1 MRKIHLSSLIALLAS
16 ASSHSATLG
25 TENCRVILPASVQ
38 VADESAE
45 WQGTCADGYAEGNGV
60 LLRSVKKKQIG
71 SFEGRMARGMMAE
84 GYEEAPDGAK
94 YEGQYQDGLRHGKGV
109 AVYKNGVHY
118 DGTWRTG
125 KRDGRGVATYP
136 LGARYDGSWQ
146 DDQPTRDG
154 KITFAG
160 GQRTGDA
167 KDYVPPV
174 SPDSN
179 GEKFRIREHNL
190 NSIDRFPSDLAYG
203 NSVPFDK
210 GYTQMTPEQQYR
222 FRTQYDFLYPE
233 DVPPYPEKGTAEIFR
248 WLSKAHANVRAYGDF
263 RAIVNID
270 ASGRAVAINV
280 FSSPDEKITDVIK
293 LLLANQKFTPAQ
305 CSGKPCAMPFP
316 FYVSFTPAQ

>member
-118 DGTWRTG
+118 DGTWR
-125 KRDGRGVATYP
+125 RQARWPRRRHVSARGA
-136 LGARYDGSWQ
+136 L
-146 DDQPTRDG
+146 
-154 KITFAG
+154 
-160 GQRTGDA
+160 
-167 KDYVPPV
+167 
-174 SPDSN
+174 
-179 GEKFRIREHNL
+179 
-190 NSIDRFPSDLAYG
+190 
-203 NSVPFDK
+203 
-210 GYTQMTPEQQYR
+210 
-222 FRTQYDFLYPE
+222 
-233 DVPPYPEKGTAEIFR
+233 
-248 WLSKAHANVRAYGDF
+248 
-263 RAIVNID
+263 
-270 ASGRAVAINV
+270 
-280 FSSPDEKITDVIK
+280 
-293 LLLANQKFTPAQ
+293 
-305 CSGKPCAMPFP
+305 
-316 FYVSFTPAQ
+316 